1 MKSTAR
7 RTAGRRMFF
16 GSFDGHVYGLAAASG
31 EERRRYDTGAPVVS
45 SPLIHAGR
53 VGRWEELSNGQW
65 RLWCRSAFR
74 TASPEAILS
83 DLERLADG
91 AGWKAAWEAL
101 FSWPESPC

>member
-1 MKSTAR
+1 MS
-7 RTAGRRMFF
+7 
-16 GSFDGHVYGLAAASG
+16 S
-31 EERRRYDTGAPVVS
+31 ERRFPP
-45 SPLIHAGR
+45 PLCRELVRLEALRDGVER
-53 VGRWEELSNGQW
+53 GLRWEELSNGQW

-101 FSWPESPC
+101 FSWPESPY